1 MSKVHIL
8 IAGRDPAS
16 LEVIKK
22 MLKFHNRAYDVEFAT
37 DGETCLQRAKEKPFD
52 LILLDNDLPD
62 RDGLQ
67 LLDELKQA
75 GVRAPIILM
84 VEDGQDDVA
93 LAAMDRGAQD
103 YVMKVRGY
111 LTALPFTVLKA
122 IETSKDNRPKE
133 PEEVESKP
141 AAVQSEEQDDQRR
154 TGPEGYFV
162 LDRRGRFLSADKV
175 VQEILEYAEAE
186 ILELSIAD
194 VLSRGAEGQFY
205 RWLRGLDE
213 EQVPLQIGLVT
224 RRGAQKMVELR
235 LTPIKDDAGEVAGYK
250 GRMRDLSAEAAS
262 MVMEARVDQHRLIL
276 EVTRAIEE
284 TAGEPVPAL
293 LQRLAEIAAQQFRF
307 LRSTVALLDQRRR
320 VFVKHALVG
329 YDERELANKA
339 MEVPKELVDRIF
351 QQRFRIKVIYSDQEF
366 VEHPRVLPGGVPE
379 RRTQVRRPHG
389 AWDPKDLILVGLTDD
404 QGRTIGFVSLEQ
416 PANGF
421 VPTRD
426 TFYNLELFSILASFA
441 VEDAFRREHQER
453 RYRRMKQ
460 FLASSTLFYL
470 DTPFS
475 RTLNDFAWLVRFLSD
490 FNLVVVGII
499 TRQSESLEFKA
510 VACEDR
516 VKAHQLMRL
525 KWSLAD
531 VQSFLRK
538 RYRVSESYLIDELLA
553 PVKPLKSIYY
563 GAEWAMLGDQE
574 WSKWH
579 LLVVP
584 IRTREGKVVGAVL
597 FDDPR
602 NGRIPSRENVHL
614 LELFANQVGIAVE
627 DRLLLLRRTGIA
639 GASDLRVPGR
649 NASPGVDETATGL
662 RRLVEKFLR

>member
-22 MLKFHNRAYDVEFAT
+22 MLKYHNRAYDVEFAT
-37 DGETCLQRAKEKPFD
+37 DGETCLQRAKEKPYD

-67 LLDELKQA
+67 LIDELKQA

-122 IETSKDNRPKE
+122 IETSKDNRPAE
-133 PEEVESKP
+133 PVSQAKP
-141 AAVQSEEQDDQRR
+141 ETSRTSDSEAERR

-162 LDRRGRFLSADKV
+162 LDRRGRFLSADKT
-175 VQEILEYAEAE
+175 VQEILEYSEAE

-205 RWLRGLDE
+205 RWLRSLDE
-213 EQVPLQIGLVT
+213 EPVPLQIGLVT

-262 MVMEARVDQHRLIL
+262 VLMEARVDQRRLIL

-284 TAGEPVPAL
+284 TSGEPVPAL

-307 LRSTVALLDQRRR
+307 LRATVALLDQRRR

-389 AWDPKDLILVGLTDD
+389 VWDPKDLILVGLTDD

-490 FNLVVVGII
+490 FNLVMVGII

-516 VKAHQLMRL
+516 VKAHQLTRL
-525 KWSLAD
+525 KWSLTD
-531 VQSFLRK
+531 VQAFLRK
-538 RYRVSESYLIDELLA
+538 RYRVSESYLVDELLP

-563 GAEWAMLGDQE
+563 GAEWATLGDQE

-584 IRTREGKVVGAVL
+584 IRTRQGKVVGAVVL
-597 FDDPR
+597 DDPR

-627 DRLLLLRRTGIA
+627 DRLLLLRRTGIS
-639 GASDLRVPGR
+639 GQGDMRLPGR
-649 NASPGVDETATGL
+649 PAASGEDETATGL